1 MRVFI
6 GESVKIIPEI
16 YSSHQ
21 IVDNTYPVEKV
32 GKKTNKII
40 HRFASSIR
48 IKNRPLVID
57 FSKLPAHQLKKDEYH
72 PLNWGKT
79 VVEKLSEKIG
89 KENIGFLSVSYNISY
104 HEDFLPNLA
113 SQIVMETGLKV
124 DSFPEEIPYYGCASA
139 IFSIKSAV
147 EYCKRHNKA
156 AIVFSFDQ
164 CSKIG
169 KVIYD
174 PSNPYFKKTI
184 KSYLLFSDGGVGLI
198 ILPESLIDK
207 YEGKLIEIRDIQL
220 CYHPGKKIKTEHG
233 LFILDS
239 NIKEAVPPIVSE
251 KVIKPVL
258 SRNNVT
264 VSDIEEWALHQG
276 GFTIL
281 EKFKEKEIL
290 GLTDRQIERS
300 RELFE
305 NYGNMSSPSCL
316 LVLDSFIHENK
327 EKKGKKG
334 MIVGF
339 GAGYYMGTVFYQWV

>member
-6 GESVKIIPEI
+6 GETVKVIPEI
-16 YSSHQ
+16 YSSQ
-21 IVDNTYPVEKV
+21 EIVDKVYPVEEV
-32 GKKTNKII
+32 GEKTNRMI
-40 HRFASSIR
+40 HRLASSIK
-48 IKNRPLVID
+48 IKSRPLAVD
-57 FSKLPAHQLKKDEYH
+57 FSKLPVNQLKKDEYH

-79 VVEKLSEKIG
+79 VVEKLSKKIG

-104 HEDFLPNLA
+104 HEDFLPNLV
-113 SQIVMETGLKV
+113 SQIVMETDLKV
-124 DSFPEEIPYYGCASA
+124 DSLPEEIPYYGCASG

-198 ILPESLIDK
+198 VLPESLIDK
-207 YEGKLIEIRDIQL
+207 YEGKLIEIQDIQL
-220 CYHPGKKIKTEHG
+220 GYHPGKKIKTEHG
-233 LFILDS
+233 LFVLDS

-258 SRNNVT
+258 NRNNIT
-264 VSDIEEWALHQG
+264 VSEIEEWALHQG

-281 EKFKEKEIL
+281 DKFKEKDVL
-290 GLTDRQIERS
+290 GLSDKQIERS
-300 RELFE
+300 RSFFE
-305 NYGNMSSPSCL
+305 DYGNMSSPSCL

-327 EKKGKKG
+327 EKKRKKG

-339 GAGYYMGTVFYQWV
+339 GAGYYMGAVLYQWV